1 MIRGEEG
8 AAVEQKSALVYREKI
23 VDEIFYALGL
33 SQSGLLR
40 RLLGPLFRL
49 PAHRL
54 AQIAASADSEARI
67 SGITG
72 SARRILPYLSLQP
85 IARGAGNIPS
95 EGPLL
100 VASNHPGAFDSVAI
114 LSCIPRKDMKVF
126 ISDVGFTR
134 AFVFAGRHFIY
145 TPKNDAGRISALR
158 TSIDHLQRGGSLL
171 IFAHGDVEPDP
182 ELDPGASEAIED
194 WSRSIEIMLRRVP
207 ETRLLVTIASGVLRP
222 KFRTNPIVR
231 IRKTA
236 ARRQKLAEVLQI
248 SQQMIFPRSLQA
260 KVHIS
265 FAKPV
270 KGKDLA
276 DAELMPAV
284 KRIARRLLEDHLA
297 SLGQSSS
304 SHINGRI

>member
-1 MIRGEEG
+1 MIREEED
-8 AAVEQKSALVYREKI
+8 AAVERKSALVYREKI

-33 SQSGLLR
+33 SNCGLLR

-49 PAHRL
+49 PANRL
-54 AQIAASADSEARI
+54 SQIAASADNEARI

-72 SARRILPYLSLQP
+72 SARRISPYLSLQP
-85 IARGAGNIPS
+85 MAMGAGNIPS

-100 VASNHPGAFDSVAI
+100 VASNHPGAYDSVAI

-134 AFVFAGRHFIY
+134 AFVFAGQYFIY
-145 TPKNDAGRISALR
+145 TPRNEAGRSSALR

-182 ELDPGASEAIED
+182 ELDPGSGEAIED
-194 WSRSIEIMLRRVP
+194 WSRSLEIMLRRVP
-207 ETRLLVTIASGVLRP
+207 ETRLLVTIASGVLMP

-248 SQQMIFPRSLQA
+248 SQQMIFPRSLQT

-265 FAKPV
+265 FAQPV

-284 KRIARRLLEDHLA
+284 RQIARRLLADHLA
-297 SLGQSSS
+297 SLGREEGSADKKAY
-304 SHINGRI
+304 